1 MSFKEIVD
9 KYESTPTVHLKQDT
23 SFATYQDMID
33 CQCVIENYDYESHSD
48 SDSEE
53 ESSDLDE
60 IKSNLFAIAN
70 EDEDADDDIDTI
82 NIIDELFKYCKKLRR
97 SHRVLKREVRE
108 LKEKVEILNT
118 RLAEKS

>member
-48 SDSEE
+48 SDS
-53 ESSDLDE
+53 SDLDE
-60 IKSNLFAIAN
+60 IKSNLFADIAN
-70 EDEDADDDIDTI
+70 EDVDMDDDIDTI
-82 NIIDELFKYCKKLRR
+82 NIIDELFKYCKKL
-97 SHRVLKREVRE
+97 SASNKKLKNEI
-108 LKEKVEILNT
+108 KEIKEYLQMN
-118 RLAEKS
+118 K